1 MQELLDP
8 EGCLRDFSG
17 LKRPSIQAVG
27 VVAVTVGLA
36 AAVVGSGCRRV
47 AVHGASML
55 PALQPG
61 DRLLLLPA
69 WRLRSGD
76 VIAARDPRDP
86 GRLLVKRVSVIDR
99 RAGLV
104 TVLGDNPDAS
114 TDSRVFG
121 PLPRRSIVGRA
132 VYRYAPVARAG
143 RLG

>member
-1 MQELLDP
+1 
-8 EGCLRDFSG
+8 LR
-17 LKRPSIQAVG
+17 RQSIPAVAF
-27 VVAVTVGLA
+27 VAVAAGLVA
-36 AAVVGSGCRRV
+36 GLVATGCRRV

-55 PALQPG
+55 PALEPG

-69 WRLRSGD
+69 WRLRTGD
-76 VIAARDPRDP
+76 VIAARDPRDRD
-86 GRLLVKRVSVIDR
+86 RLLVKRVSAIDR

-121 PLPRRSIVGRA
+121 PLPRRSIAGRA
-132 VYRYAPVARAG
+132 VYRYAPLARAG